1 VLASTDINDIEISDA
16 DQAALDFCED
26 LRALTEVSETR
37 GATEKMMGQSLIGC
51 GLFNLKE
58 GCRDTEHA
66 KHIALAI
73 IESWEEL
80 CDNEES

>member
-1 VLASTDINDIEISDA
+1 VLVSTNINDIDISDA

-26 LRALTEVSETR
+26 LRTLTEVSEVR
-37 GATEKMMGQSLIGC
+37 VASKKRMGQSLIGC
-51 GLFNLKE
+51 GLQNLKE
-58 GCRDTEHA
+58 GCRDADHA
-66 KHIALAI
+66 KRIALAI